1 MSTFL
6 TDEALIRTGRTDQP
20 NPSFETLY
28 ARYVGKVYG
37 QCLSITRDSETARD
51 YTQDIFLKVF
61 QKLDAFEHRSTF
73 SHWLYTV
80 AYHYCMDQLKLAKR
94 LPLSGLNDELAQHV
108 GDPEA
113 GDINPKIWQL
123 LHQALA
129 TLSAKERA
137 LLRLKYE
144 EGVSVEEIGRLEG
157 IGSSAVKMRLK
168 RSRAKIEVYF
178 KTHAQY

>member
-6 TDEALIRTGRTDQP
+6 TDEALIRTGPTEQD

-28 ARYVGKVYG
+28 TRYVGKVYG
-37 QCLSITRDSETARD
+37 KCLSITRDSETARD
-51 YTQDIFLKVF
+51 FTQDIFLKVF
-61 QKLDAFEHRSTF
+61 QKLDTFEHRSSF

-94 LPLSGLNDELAQHV
+94 FPLSGLTDELAQHI
-108 GDPEA
+108 GDLEA
-113 GDINPKIWQL
+113 GDIHPEIGPL

-129 TLSAKERA
+129 TLSAKEQA
-137 LLRLKYE
+137 LLRMKYE
-144 EGVSVEEIGRLEG
+144 EGVSVEEIGQLEG
-157 IGSSAVKMRLK
+157 LGSSAVKMRLK
-168 RSRAKIEVYF
+168 RSRAKIEAYF